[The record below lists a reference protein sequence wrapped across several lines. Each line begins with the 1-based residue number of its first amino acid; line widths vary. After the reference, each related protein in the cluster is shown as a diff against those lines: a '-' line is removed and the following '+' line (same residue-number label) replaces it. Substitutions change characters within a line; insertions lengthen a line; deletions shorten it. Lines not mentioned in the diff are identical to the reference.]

1 MAYTAVTYAL
11 DLECSLR
18 WSVRD
23 VICGGLGVRIASSSS
38 GMMGSITFRDRFL

>member
-18 WSVRD
+18 LSVRD
-23 VICGGLGVRIASSSS
+23 VICGGVRIVSSSS